1 MKFKYEY
8 PMMNIKMFADENTVT
23 TNSSITAENA
33 AEQNISGKMSEV
45 FGSSDNV
52 ASDYI
57 KWNW

>member
-1 MKFKYEY
+1 MKLKYED
-8 PMMNIKMFADENTVT
+8 PMMNINMFADENTVT
-23 TNSSITAENA
+23 TNSSITAEKA
-33 AEQNISGKMSEV
+33 AEQNIGGKITEA